1 MSQTQ
6 FARTENSH
14 VKKTGKKEA
23 NGEDSTNVKDEIKVP
38 FCGHKNIYSWLQIFF
53 LGIDGR

>member
-14 VKKTGKKEA
+14 IKTGKKEA

-53 LGIDGR
+53 LGIIGR